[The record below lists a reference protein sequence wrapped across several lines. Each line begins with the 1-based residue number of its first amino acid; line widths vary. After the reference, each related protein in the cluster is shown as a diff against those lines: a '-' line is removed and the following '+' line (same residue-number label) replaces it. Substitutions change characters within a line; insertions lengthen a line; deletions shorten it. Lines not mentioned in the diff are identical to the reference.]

1 MGISIQ
7 SIDFDLTSSRKWIV
21 TSSKDCSCRLWSTS
35 TSKCVAL
42 AAGHTDAVSSI
53 ALSHRLSTYASNC
66 AIFVSGGGDKV
77 LKRWRLLSEFDSY
90 PGDPIELSPTHSVRA
105 HDKDINTIAISP
117 NDALIATGSHD
128 TRIRLWNSQDLSAI
142 ITLAG
147 HRKSVWCVRF
157 SPVDKCLASSSGD
170 RTLKLW
176 SLVDY
181 TCLRTLQ
188 GHTASVLCL
197 QFVRHGMQIVSAA
210 ADGLLYLWTIRNG
223 ERENVLDQHTEK
235 VWGLEKLQFND
246 AEILLSCGSDSQ
258 IISWYDATPEEEQVR
273 LESQEKTMILEQQLG
288 NFIRSKR
295 YPEVRFH
302 FLCLLIHLP

>member
-1 MGISIQ
+1 
-7 SIDFDLTSSRKWIV
+7 
-21 TSSKDCSCRLWSTS
+21 
-35 TSKCVAL
+35 
-42 AAGHTDAVSSI
+42 
-53 ALSHRLSTYASNC
+53 
-66 AIFVSGGGDKV
+66 
-77 LKRWRLLSEFDSY
+77 LKRWRLPSEFDLNSC
-90 PGDPIELSPTHSVRA
+90 DPIALSPSHSVRA

-142 ITLAG
+142 VTLIG

-197 QFVRHGMQIVSAA
+197 QFVRHGMQIISAA
-210 ADGLLYLWTIRNG
+210 ADGLLYLWTIRTG
-223 ERENVLDQHTEK
+223 ERENVLDKHTEK

-258 IISWYDATPEEEQVR
+258 IISWYDATPEEEQVQ
-273 LESQEKTMILEQQLG
+273 LESQEKTMIMEQQLG
-288 NFIRSKR
+288 NFIRLRK
-295 YPEVRFH
+295 YPEV
-302 FLCLLIHLP
+302 